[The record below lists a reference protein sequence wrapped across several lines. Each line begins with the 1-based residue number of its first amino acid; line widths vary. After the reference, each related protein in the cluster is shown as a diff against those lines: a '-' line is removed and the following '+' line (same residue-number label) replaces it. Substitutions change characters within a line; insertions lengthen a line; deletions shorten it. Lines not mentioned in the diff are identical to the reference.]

1 MKVSL
6 KTHLQTE
13 PSSIP
18 LFELHMDLTQMTER
32 EFTNA
37 LTLISEISPKFDVV
51 LRKP

>member
-1 MKVSL
+1 MKVSM
-6 KTHLQTE
+6 KAHKQVE

-32 EFTNA
+32 EYINA